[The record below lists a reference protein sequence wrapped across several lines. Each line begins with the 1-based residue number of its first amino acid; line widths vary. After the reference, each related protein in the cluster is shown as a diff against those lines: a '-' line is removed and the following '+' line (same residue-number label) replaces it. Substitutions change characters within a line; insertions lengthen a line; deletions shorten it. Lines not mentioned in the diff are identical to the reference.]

1 MSETQAVACAHDA
14 GGGPS
19 RILNTL
25 KRQNG
30 TRVAQYDK
38 VLGRCGKYL
47 GRCGKYLWGRWL
59 TMGSPMAQS
68 QHKKCHAEADLL
80 RNVRSTDPLCFTEG
94 SSF

>member
-38 VLGRCGKYL
+38 VL